1 MRLLVLCCVASGAAS
16 LVLELVWVRL
26 LGLVFGATHLAI
38 ATVLATFMGGLAL
51 GSRLGGPRADRT
63 TRPALGYALCELGI
77 GVYALAVPALIGAL
91 PRLVAPFEGSPV
103 GLALAR
109 FFGAALVLLVPTT
122 LMGATLPFLVRALV
136 PAGEEGRAPARL
148 GLLYGANTAGAVVG
162 SFAAGFGL
170 LGAIGVAATNR
181 VAAVTDL
188 VLAAIVGLAAF
199 RTRTAR
205 AAAEAPPPAPEP
217 VVPLPPRAMVLLTV
231 LVSGAIAMALEVL
244 WSRALAIVLGSSI
257 YSFSIILVAY
267 LVGLSAGAAIA
278 ARLLAGHR
286 APATPLAWALALGAF
301 GALVASIELDR
312 MPAAFLTLLEGTA
325 TRPESVL
332 RSQTLLALLLLLP
345 PTLPMGAVLPLAARA
360 LAPRAGRVG
369 ADVGRLYGWNTLGAI
384 AGSVAGGFLLPL
396 LGLERGI
403 HACVAAG
410 LCLAVLVFSSAPER
424 TRGDRIR
431 LGACI
436 AIIGAGA
443 LALAP
448 RWDLV
453 RFSYGLFR
461 VSIAR
466 DLLARKKAWPMP
478 ELLYY
483 EDGVAT
489 TVSVERWG
497 KTIAIKNNG
506 KVDASNDADMP
517 TQITVGLLPLLVHGP
532 AERVAL
538 VGYGSGVTAGAI
550 LQGPVSHLDVIELEP
565 RVVEAASRFFDG
577 VNHRPLA
584 DPRTHL
590 HLDDGRGFLQR
601 GGAPYDVIVSQPSN
615 PWITG
620 VSNLFTR
627 EYFEIAR
634 RRLAPG
640 GLFCQWAQLYEL
652 HPIRIKSILAS
663 ARAVFPHA
671 YVLAAESLST
681 DVLLVASDRP
691 FELDRARIAAVMA
704 EPRARAEALRGGLR
718 SADDVLAM
726 LLLGPEDLEAFTA
739 GAPQN
744 TDDNAFVELGAPL
757 DLYGWDR
764 TTRVLARI
772 YGDHWPY
779 GRLERAV
786 AGLGQGP
793 ARREALVSI
802 AHALLEHGRLREAE
816 RALLRARATPGAAE
830 RLAEVTAVA
839 ELLRGKDAPV
849 LPLDALEPPHVPAV
863 LGSKRAAEIAAEYA
877 AVERLARRGA
887 WKEAVEV
894 MDGWP
899 ADVGKASGADL
910 ALLYAWASW
919 QMVEPGDAVDALEP
933 LPAGGRPEV
942 LYVLGRARFDAGHYR
957 RAIDALERYLRAKR
971 SSPNTLPQ

>member
-1 MRLLVLCCVASGAAS
+1 MRLLVCCCVVSGAAS

-51 GSRLGGPRADRT
+51 GSRVGGPRADRMS
-63 TRPALGYALCELGI
+63 RPALGYAGCELGI
-77 GVYALAVPALIGAL
+77 GLCALAVPGLIGAL
-91 PRLVAPFEGSPV
+91 PGLVAPFEGSPL
-103 GLALAR
+103 GLGLAR
-109 FFGAALVLLVPTT
+109 FVGAALVLLVPTT

-136 PAGEEGRAPARL
+136 PAGQEGRAPARL

-188 VLAAIVGLAAF
+188 VLFLVVCLAAW
-199 RTRTAR
+199 RAGGRP
-205 AAAEAPPPAPEP
+205 AAAVASPPSAPEP
-217 VVPLPPRAMVLLTV
+217 AVPLPPRATVLVTV

-278 ARLLAGHR
+278 ARLLAGNR

-312 MPAAFLTLLEGTA
+312 MPAAFLTLLEGSA
-325 TRPESVL
+325 SRPESVL
-332 RSQTLLALLLLLP
+332 RSQTLLALALLLP

-360 LAPRAGRVG
+360 LSPRPGAVG

-384 AGSVAGGFLLPL
+384 AGSIAGGFLLPL
-396 LGLERGI
+396 VGLERGL

-410 LCLAVLVFSSAPER
+410 LVLSVVVFARAPER

-431 LGACI
+431 LCACI
-436 AIIGAGA
+436 AGLGVVA
-443 LALAP
+443 LAMAP

-466 DLLARKKAWPMP
+466 DLLARKKAWPIP

-497 KTIAIKNNG
+497 KTVAIKNNG

-550 LQGPVSHLDVIELEP
+550 LEGPVGHLDVIELEP

-577 VNHRPLA
+577 ENHRPLA
-584 DPRTHL
+584 DPRTRL

-601 GGAPYDVIVSQPSN
+601 GGPAYDVIVSQPSN

-627 EYFEIAR
+627 EYFEIVR

-652 HPIRIKSILAS
+652 HPIRIKAILA
-663 ARAVFPHA
+663 AVRAVFPHA

-691 FELDRARIAAVMA
+691 FELDRARIAAMMA

-739 GAPQN
+739 GAPEN

-772 YGDHWPY
+772 YGDRWPY

-786 AGLGQGP
+786 GGLGQGP
-793 ARREALVSI
+793 ERREALVSI
-802 AHALLEHGRLREAE
+802 ARALLDHGRLREAE
-816 RALLRARATPGAAE
+816 RALERARKVAGAEA
-830 RLAEVTAVA
+830 RLAAVSA
-839 ELLRGKDAPV
+839 LVDLLRGRDAPA
-849 LPLDALEPPHVPAV
+849 LPLDELEPARVPEG
-863 LGSKRAAEIAAEYA
+863 LGEKRAAEIAAEYA
-877 AVERLARRGA
+877 TVERLARRGA
-887 WKEAVEV
+887 WKEAVEL

-899 ADVGKASGADL
+899 ADVGRASGPDL

-919 QMVEPGDAVDALEP
+919 QMVEPEDAVDALAP
-933 LPAGGRPEV
+933 FDPPRRPEV

-957 RAIDALERYLRAKR
+957 KSIESLERYLRAR
-971 SSPNTLPQ
+971 GR